1 MIGQPFHVMRFDAA
15 TAVPDGW
22 TLVSASIIPAFYTAG
37 TVVTVRATAAT
48 VTDGRSIERTV
59 TTSKWLKEPEMTGDT
74 THPVGRRITYLLET
88 T

>member
-22 TLVSASIIPAFYTAG
+22 TLVAASIIPAFYTAG
-37 TVVTVRATAAT
+37 TVVTIRATAAT
-48 VTDGRSIERTV
+48 ITDGRSIERTV